1 MHPNA
6 SSRGVRS
13 INKLGGGG
21 ASVSRGTFEI
31 KRAPKKLF
39 PEMLST
45 GGGEVGK
52 EK

>member
-13 INKLGGGG
+13 INKLGG